1 MAKFEKFKSLK
12 LNAHGIP
19 SMLAMVSCSVLLL
32 SGLGGCTAGMFGDM
46 GGQAHAQIV
55 GNTYPA
61 VDPASV
67 EVKDLIPAGGDSV
80 SPATISSYESSVKGT
95 KVAQITARS
104 SGYGDDIQK
113 AIDKLKDKAAK
124 LGANLI
130 LITAKNKHDR
140 GIAGSITGSK
150 YVDLTADTYHI
161 TQQ

>member
-1 MAKFEKFKSLK
+1 MAKFQKFKSLK
-12 LNAHGIP
+12 LNGHGVP

-32 SGLGGCTAGMFGDM
+32 GGLGGCTAGMFGDM
-46 GGQAHAQIV
+46 GGQANAQIK

-67 EVKDLIPAGGDSV
+67 VVKDLIPSGGDSV

-95 KVAQITARS
+95 KVAQIRS
-104 SGYGDDIQK
+104 MGTGYGDDYQK

-130 LITAKNKHDR
+130 LITAKNKLDI
-140 GIAGSITGSK
+140 GMIGSIEGSNGIT
-150 YVDLTADTYHI
+150 LTADAYHM
-161 TQQ
+161 TQ